1 MAQNT
6 LTYLCLKENVICLQ
20 PRRDTSWFLEGGR
33 RSWSSDV
40 PRWIRAVLVCYYW
53 KTMCW
58 NLPAILSNI
67 VDIFRGLTNKKKPKY
82 NGIPSKCGILVLFY
96 MIVGIKLERLAF
108 GFLNG
113 GLLFVTEGE
122 YLILFFTTSSSLF
135 FLKLCFIFSVL
146 QRWPGV
152 RARVKGWYQDLYSE
166 LSSR

>member
-1 MAQNT
+1 
-6 LTYLCLKENVICLQ
+6 
-20 PRRDTSWFLEGGR
+20 
-33 RSWSSDV
+33 
-40 PRWIRAVLVCYYW
+40 
-53 KTMCW
+53 MCW

-152 RARVKGWYQDLYSE
+152 RARVKG
-166 LSSR
+166 